1 MDQFPKEPKKIVE
14 RIQRYES
21 ALRKELKSFGAIDDG
36 AGRRYLLGA
45 LYLKL
50 GDVKGA
56 LQSYQWL
63 AQVVPDDM
71 GEPLDYLCW
80 SLALYRAGDLE
91 AAAKKLL
98 QTMLRNLY
106 LLPAL
111 LGIEQNRLD
120 IWHGTNW
127 AEKSYV
133 QYAPA
138 EVLALWDATAL
149 EWARQMY
156 QSPNFREVRDRYITI
171 YKQLQAEPVGPKR
184 SQLVQEAFQLETN

>member
-21 ALRKELKSFGAIDDG
+21 ALRKELKSFGSIDDG

-91 AAAKKLL
+91 AAARKLL

-111 LGIEQNRLD
+111 LEIEQNRLD

-149 EWARQMY
+149 EWAKQMY

-184 SQLVQEAFQLETN
+184 SQLVQEAFQLETS

>member
-21 ALRKELKSFGAIDDG
+21 ALRKELKSFGSIDDG

-111 LGIEQNRLD
+111 LEIEQNRLD

-149 EWARQMY
+149 EWAKQMY

-184 SQLVQEAFQLETN
+184 SQLVQEAFQLETS

>member
-21 ALRKELKSFGAIDDG
+21 ALRKELKSFGSIDDG

-50 GDVKGA
+50 GDIKGA

-127 AEKSYV
+127 AEKSYI

-138 EVLALWDATAL
+138 EVFALWDATAL
-149 EWARQMY
+149 EWAKQMY

-184 SQLVQEAFQLETN
+184 SRLVQEAFQLETS